1 MSILMVLSL
10 DGGNAGGA
18 LSIGASLMGSCDS
31 DAVVR
36 CFTSPPL
43 LILTA
48 SLILR
53 EGEAGAL
60 VVQVSPTGKS

>member
-1 MSILMVLSL
+1 MLEGRCRLGRRL
-10 DGGNAGGA
+10 WR
-18 LSIGASLMGSCDS
+18 SCDS
-31 DAVVR
+31 GAVVR
-36 CFTSPPL
+36 CFTLPRL

>member
-1 MSILMVLSL
+1 
-10 DGGNAGGA
+10 
-18 LSIGASLMGSCDS
+18 MGSCDS